1 MAKLIDPVEVD
12 ENETDS
18 LEEQVQEEANVEE
31 ESNLEKTAS
40 EGVAEVPKE
49 YEGKTQSEI
58 IKMHQEAVKK
68 LGEQGNEVGQYR
80 KIIDDFILKQ
90 SEEKAPEPAE
100 EVDWFSDPDK
110 ALESKIASH
119 PVIKEMQQTTIQS
132 KQEQSR
138 QALLNKHPD
147 AGQII
152 QDSNF
157 IDWVKGSEIRK
168 ELLSR
173 ADQQYDHNAADELFS
188 TWKQMKQATQSTV
201 ESEKSSRKEAIKKAS
216 TGGAKGSSESPS
228 KKIYRRADII
238 ELMKTD
244 PARYIAMEPEIRL
257 AYAEKRVR

>member
-12 ENETDS
+12 ESEVSD
-18 LEEQVQEEANVEE
+18 LEEEVSEEVEVKSE
-31 ESNLEKTAS
+31 E
-40 EGVAEVPKE
+40 VAEIPKE
-49 YEGKTQSEI
+49 YEGKTISEVV
-58 IKMHQEAVKK
+58 KMHQEAQRKI
-68 LGEQGNEVGQYR
+68 GEQGQEIGQHR
-80 KIIDDFILKQ
+80 KIIDDFILNR
-90 SEEKAPEPAE
+90 SSEKAPEPAE

-110 ALESKIASH
+110 ALESKLASH
-119 PVIKEMQQTTIQS
+119 PVIKEMQQTAIQS

-147 AGQII
+147 VSEII

-168 ELLSR
+168 ELLTR
-173 ADQQYDHNAADELFS
+173 ADQQYDHNAADELLS
-188 TWKQMKQATQSTV
+188 TWKQMKQASKSAV
-201 ESEKSSRKEAIKKAS
+201 ESEKDSRKQAIKKAS

-244 PARYIAMEPEIRL
+244 PSRYIAMEPEIRQ
-257 AYAEKRVR
+257 AYREKRVR